1 MANSPA
7 PSDLRSTLIDAAIK
21 MLAEEGPSAVQV
33 RSIAKAAGVSTMAV
47 YSTFGGM
54 PDLLRAVADQGF
66 RTLAAAFDETPKTG
80 DPVTDI
86 FRQALIYRE
95 VARQNPHLYDL
106 MFGLSTRGSYRAIEH
121 EPNSNQHSAA
131 YLLAYDRLVNAA
143 GLLVKAKRVRKDDP
157 AVIAAQ
163 LWSFVHGFIILELTG
178 HMTQFDDSVEKVLV
192 PLGLNMV
199 IGLGD
204 EPKRAEKSILA
215 AAGAMKPP
223 EGRRPAPAQRRGR
236 SSRPASVS

>member
-21 MLAEEGPSAVQV
+21 MLAEQGPSAVQV
-33 RSIAKAAGVSTMAV
+33 RSVAKEAGVSTMAV
-47 YSTFGGM
+47 YSIFGGM

-66 RTLAAAFDETPKTG
+66 RALAAAFDEAPKTG
-80 DPVTDI
+80 DPVADI

-95 VARQNPHLYDL
+95 VARRNPHLYDL
-106 MFGLSTRGSYRAIEH
+106 MFGLSTRGAYRAIEH
-121 EPNSNQHSAA
+121 GPHADRHSAA
-131 YLLAYDRLVNAA
+131 YLLAYDRLVTSA
-143 GLLVKAKRVRKDDP
+143 GLLVEAKRVRKDDP

-163 LWSFVHGFIILELTG
+163 LWSFVHGFIILELAG

-199 IGLGD
+199 VGLGD
-204 EPKRAEKSILA
+204 DPERARKSILA
-215 AAGAMKPP
+215 AASAMSSP
-223 EGRRPAPAQRRGR
+223 EGQRPLRARRR
-236 SSRPASVS
+236 SRASQPASAS